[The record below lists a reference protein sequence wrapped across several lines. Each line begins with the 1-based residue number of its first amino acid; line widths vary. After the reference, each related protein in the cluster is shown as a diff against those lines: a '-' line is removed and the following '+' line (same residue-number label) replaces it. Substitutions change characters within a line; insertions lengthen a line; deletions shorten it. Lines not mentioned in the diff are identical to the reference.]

1 MGGVEDAYPGACVVD
16 TAAAVEVERRLR
28 AAAFVR
34 REPPPIVRA
43 GVAIGG
49 SRREFSRFEH
59 VGDRVLV
66 LVREH
71 DARDLSAT
79 T

>member
-1 MGGVEDAYPGACVVD
+1 MGGVEDAHPGACVVD

-34 REPPPIVRA
+34 REPPPIVR
-43 GVAIGG
+43 VAIGG

-59 VGDRVLV
+59 VRDRVLV